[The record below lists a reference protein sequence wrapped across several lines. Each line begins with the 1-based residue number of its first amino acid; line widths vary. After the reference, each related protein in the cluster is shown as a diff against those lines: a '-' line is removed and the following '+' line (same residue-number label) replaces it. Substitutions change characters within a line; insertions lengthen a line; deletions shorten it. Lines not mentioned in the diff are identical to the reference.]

1 MRKKKY
7 VRAENNYINGELWS
21 TYLVHFLKM
30 MPVWALGKCEWP
42 GDDDIAVG
50 EIQTYSEMVFI
61 VKEP

>member
-1 MRKKKY
+1 MCI
-7 VRAENNYINGELWS
+7 AEKNYINEELRN

-42 GDDDIAVG
+42 GDDGIAVG